1 MPTDIDNII
10 GQFPHPTIPA
20 IRDAPTYENISFT
33 NIMLN
38 ANATSIHTNLGDD
51 KQGHLSLPIS
61 ASQYAKVSSVTFVPP
76 INPGVTAVI
85 SDDATATQTR
95 SITAAHKADTRVW
108 RQYTAVEKA
117 LNHQLI
123 TVHNPMY
130 IRVLRN
136 LLTGFTG
143 VNIRQ
148 I

>member
-10 GQFPHPTIPA
+10 GQFLHPAIPA
-20 IRDAPTYENISFT
+20 IRDAPTYEHISFT

-38 ANATSIHTNLGDD
+38 TNAASIHTNLGDG
-51 KQGHLSLPIS
+51 KQGYLSLTIS
-61 ASQYAKVSSVTFVPP
+61 ASQYAKVLSVTFVPP
-76 INPGVTAVI
+76 TNPGVTAVI
-85 SDDATATQTR
+85 SDNATATQTR
-95 SITAAHKADTRVW
+95 SITAAHKADTRAW
-108 RQYTAVEKA
+108 QQYTVVEKA
-117 LNHQLI
+117 LSQQLI
-123 TVHNPMY
+123 TVHNSMY